1 MVLIELTGPI
11 HAVAGGGGS
20 GMGRAGGRTPS
31 VVAGQDGNSII
42 QSRSI
47 QTLFFLMITACSHQA
62 MITNPSTH

>member
-31 VVAGQDGNSII
+31 VMAGQDATLCENAG
-42 QSRSI
+42 QSRHSSSVDPHC
-47 QTLFFLMITACSHQA
+47 ITMPYQA
-62 MITNPSTH
+62 TH